1 MKTSSWLAALLLAFA
16 GGAGAE
22 NHSVVSSMSTLITTP
37 LVIEGLA
44 NDDQNLYAP
53 GRAPTAG
60 DPCPVWKVPL
70 DNPSLIVVGF
80 VPAPS
85 ATATCSPSGL
95 TLGPDGQIYVTQ
107 TDRIY
112 RFTPSEASPPT
123 ATLFASSVPG
133 TNGLA
138 FDWNGNLWTGDGTTG
153 QGRVW
158 RISPDGTPTEV
169 FRIQPMANE
178 VTTPSG
184 VANVGRDVRS
194 LPPGTITVTA
204 TSRNASNTAGSQ
216 ALVANGL
223 AFDHAHNLYI
233 ADTARGA
240 LWRVHVENDS
250 TPDISTGCD
259 ETFPADTLCLSH
271 VWFANPMLEGVDG
284 IFLDEAGN
292 VWADANERNAVVFVF
307 QNRQAIDVFR
317 NPVAATTQL
326 RNAGPLETPTSP
338 VVAGHRFCTANSDS
352 NRRDNSPSTAGE
364 IGGVGQPKGKISCMD
379 QRVTIPGM
387 RLPVR

>member
-1 MKTSSWLAALLLAFA
+1 
-16 GGAGAE
+16 
-22 NHSVVSSMSTLITTP
+22 
-37 LVIEGLA
+37 
-44 NDDQNLYAP
+44 
-53 GRAPTAG
+53 
-60 DPCPVWKVPL
+60 
-70 DNPSLIVVGF
+70 
-80 VPAPS
+80 
-85 ATATCSPSGL
+85 
-95 TLGPDGQIYVTQ
+95 
-107 TDRIY
+107 
-112 RFTPSEASPPT
+112 
-123 ATLFASSVPG
+123 
-133 TNGLA
+133 
-138 FDWNGNLWTGDGTTG
+138 DGTTG

-184 VANVGRDVRS
+184 VTNVGRDVRS

-259 ETFPADTLCLSH
+259 ETFAADTLCLSH

-284 IFLDEAGN
+284 GRDRGRGAAQGQDFL
-292 VWADANERNAVVFVF
+292 
-307 QNRQAIDVFR
+307 
-317 NPVAATTQL
+317 P
-326 RNAGPLETPTSP
+326 GP
-338 VVAGHRFCTANSDS
+338 AGHHPGNAPPGPIGPALQALVGKGFLLRCDKLCRGAANISLNSLDFTCGRRKIGFVQRSNTAAKPDPT
-352 NRRDNSPSTAGE
+352 RT
-364 IGGVGQPKGKISCMD
+364 
-379 QRVTIPGM
+379 
-387 RLPVR
+387 